1 MHLLAVLFWRRVCYT
16 SCIETPG
23 QRGWGSFLSAMLP
36 DQVLALVAAAFPD
49 QPIGEVT
56 PTEGGFSHQTAL
68 ATIGTRR
75 CAIKAATDDAK
86 RADVRH
92 EARMLGLLNGYALPN
107 PELLALRESDAWTVT
122 ISAAIGGRN
131 GIHLYQQPQLLAY
144 AYHELGELLAGV
156 HRTPIAPPD
165 PRLLLAERLREVQE
179 QLPALGLEPELRD
192 VFASSLAHPSW
203 QPESP
208 RLVHG
213 DAGLHN
219 VLWDGRISALL
230 DWEWSGWGNPPLDVA
245 WVYWTMR
252 WRAVAP
258 VLWDTFL
265 SSYQAAFAEGIPTDS
280 ASLRALVF
288 GQIAGILVRSRN
300 QPAARAEWLR
310 RANWTL
316 TLQFP
321 EPRP

>member
-1 MHLLAVLFWRRVCYT
+1 
-16 SCIETPG
+16 
-23 QRGWGSFLSAMLP
+23 MLP
-36 DQVLALVAAAFPD
+36 DHVLALVAAAFPG
-49 QPIGEVT
+49 QAIGEVT
-56 PTEGGFSHQTAL
+56 STEGGFSHHTAL
-68 ATIGTRR
+68 ATIGARQ
-75 CAIKAATDDAK
+75 CAIKAATDGAK

-92 EARMLGLLNGYALPN
+92 EAHMLALLGGHALPS

-122 ISAAIGGRN
+122 VCNAIAGRN
-131 GIHLYQQPQLLAY
+131 GIHLYQQPELLTRAYRELGQLLAS
-144 AYHELGELLAGV
+144 V
-156 HRTPIAPPD
+156 HRTPIAPPN
-165 PRLLLAERLREVQE
+165 PNLLLAERFREVQE

-192 VFASSLAHPSW
+192 VFAASLAHPAW
-203 QPESP
+203 RPESP

-219 VLWDGRISALL
+219 VLWEGRISALL

-252 WRAVAP
+252 WRAVPSAF
-258 VLWDTFL
+258 WDIFL
-265 SSYQAAFAEGIPTDS
+265 SNYRAAFAEGIPTDS

-310 RANWTL
+310 RAKWTL
-316 TLQFP
+316 TLEFDNP
-321 EPRP
+321 GNR